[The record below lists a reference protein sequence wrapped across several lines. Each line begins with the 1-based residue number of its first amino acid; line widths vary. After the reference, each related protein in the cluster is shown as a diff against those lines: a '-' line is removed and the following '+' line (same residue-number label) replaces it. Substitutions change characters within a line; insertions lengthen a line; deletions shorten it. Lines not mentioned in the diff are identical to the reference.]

1 MASRIIRTRASK
13 WTRGTLIAL
22 LSLFTMTAAMAEET
36 GDGTLAAAI
45 RASGHPCKKIVEK
58 SGTEPFWQVTCNSG
72 RYTVSKQEDDTFTVA
87 PLD

>member
-1 MASRIIRTRASK
+1 MTAMTIQTRATK
-13 WTRGTLIAL
+13 WTRGILIASI
-22 LSLFTMTAAMAEET
+22 SLFTMTGAVAGET

-72 RYTVSKQEDDTFTVA
+72 RYSVSKQKDDTFTVA